1 VSHELPSQA
10 QFASIFAEHAPFVWR
25 VLRRQGV
32 RDADLEDAC
41 QEVFVVVLK
50 RLADFEG
57 RSTLRTWLY
66 GIALRV
72 ASAFRAKAHV
82 RKEVIMRVP
91 PEAAQPAEVESGA
104 ARAEL
109 AHAIGAALAQ
119 LPADKREV
127 FELYEIDG
135 MSMAEVAAAL
145 GCPLKT
151 AFSRLYAARAE
162 VRAHIQRARTT
173 EAVRGDLPLRSQGV
187 VR

>member
-1 VSHELPSQA
+1 MSREPPPQA
-10 QFASIFAEHAPFVWR
+10 QFANIFAEHAPFVWR

-32 RDADLEDAC
+32 READLEDAC

-82 RKEVIMRVP
+82 RKEVITDLP
-91 PEAAQPAEVESGA
+91 PEGTQLAEAETGA

-109 AHAIGAALAQ
+109 AHAIAAALA
-119 LPADKREV
+119 LLSAEKREV

-135 MSMAEVAAAL
+135 LSMTEVATAL

-162 VRAHIQRARTT
+162 VRAHLQRAHTA
-173 EAVRGDLPLRSQGV
+173 EAVRGDLRLRSQGA